1 LNNEKIKGY
10 IISEDVVTSTP
21 KIVSDKSGCPTVI
34 ETILQEGDVQNR
46 NKRIYPT
53 DVIRKALTSEY
64 VQERLN
70 TKSWVGEAGKWGL
83 PNYMVT
89 YNSLISLIAGSIVM
103 INQHHNF
110 YVQRLKNQNWF
121 LMRNI

>member
-1 LNNEKIKGY
+1 MSSEKIKGY
-10 IISEDVVTSTP
+10 IISEDVVTSMP
-21 KIVSDKSGCPTVI
+21 KIISDRSGCPTVI

-70 TKSWVGEAGKWGL
+70 TKSWVGEAGK
-83 PNYMVT
+83 
-89 YNSLISLIAGSIVM
+89 
-103 INQHHNF
+103 
-110 YVQRLKNQNWF
+110 
-121 LMRNI
+121 